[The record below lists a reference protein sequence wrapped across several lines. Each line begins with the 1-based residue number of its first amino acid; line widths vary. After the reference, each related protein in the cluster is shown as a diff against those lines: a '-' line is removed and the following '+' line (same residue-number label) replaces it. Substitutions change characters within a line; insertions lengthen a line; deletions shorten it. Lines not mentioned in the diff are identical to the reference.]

1 MAGSETLIEK
11 LTRIADATR
20 QKSGID
26 TKLTLDEIRNNIEDI
41 DAEEH
46 EAYNGPEKVKPGF
59 EPQTLPTRG
68 RSMDEDIV
76 ITPIE
81 VIEVSNMS
89 DGHPLII

>member
-1 MAGSETLIEK
+1 MAGSETLVEK

-26 TKLTLDEIRNNIEDI
+26 TKLTLDEIRDNIEHI

-46 EAYNGPEKVKPGF
+46 EAYDGPEEVKPGF
-59 EPQTLPTRG
+59 EAQTLPTSG
-68 RSMDEDIV
+68 RSMDKDIM

-89 DGHPLII
+89 DGHTLII